1 MKCSICGKEFGEGVN
16 CQNCGVDRVTGLANY
31 SGHGTSDYQ
40 GAKTSHYDSSYNS
53 SPKTMVCHACGEII
67 PSNSEYCP
75 YCSKELYVKCP
86 KCGNTYS
93 SQFPACNKCGTNRKQ
108 YYRQLEAEKKEAERL
123 EKERIQEQERR
134 DRIEKQ
140 HQQQNDHSSKWL
152 FKLLGFL
159 VFIIGGVLLVVTITE
174 HGSETF
180 RQKPSEEIMSYL
192 LAIVLL
198 VVGFSILYSKK
209 TD

>member
-93 SQFPACNKCGTNRKQ
+93 SQFPACNQCGTNRQ
-108 YYRQLEAEKKEAERL
+108 HYLKEQKINQKRHH
-123 EKERIQEQERR
+123 KEQERQKAQR
-134 DRIEKQ
+134 NKERNFYNQ
-140 HQQQNDHSSKWL
+140 L
-152 FKLLGFL
+152 
-159 VFIIGGVLLVVTITE
+159 IIGLAAIIVGFFLITIAAKNGVLLLGVLIT
-174 HGSETF
+174 S
-180 RQKPSEEIMSYL
+180 PI
-192 LAIVLL
+192 L
-198 VVGFSILYSKK
+198 VGGIFIIIGAFLGDPYEKEMNK
-209 TD
+209 NN

>member
-1 MKCSICGKEFGEGVN
+1 MKCAVCGKEFGNGAN
-16 CQNCGVDRVTGLANY
+16 CQYCGVDRVTGLGNY
-31 SGHGTSDYQ
+31 SGYNDPTGSN
-40 GAKTSHYDSSYNS
+40 GYNS
-53 SPKTMVCHACGEII
+53 SNYGGYTSSKTTVCYACGEII

-93 SQFPACNKCGTNRKQ
+93 SQFPACNKCGTNRRQ
-108 YYRQLEAEKKEAERL
+108 YYRQLEAEKEEARRL
-123 EKERIQEQERR
+123 EEKRKQEQERR
-134 DRIEKQ
+134 EKIEKQ
-140 HQQQNDHSSKWL
+140 HQQQNNQNSSC
-152 FKLLGFL
+152 LLNIFGFL
-159 VFIIGGVLLVVTITE
+159 AFIIGGVLLVVTITE

-198 VVGFSILYSKK
+198 VTGFSFLYSKK
-209 TD
+209 TY